1 VTYLAGD
8 DGVRVAF
15 AIGRH
20 AGTAVRRNRLRRR
33 LRAIL
38 ATLDLPEGRYLVAG
52 GAEAT
57 ALPYDALAAAVR
69 EAVDDVVD
77 QGVPR

>member
-1 VTYLAGD
+1 MTYLAGD
-8 DGVRVAF
+8 DGVRVAY

-38 ATLDLPEGRYLVAG
+38 AATELPQGSYLVAG
-52 GAEAT
+52 DAEA
-57 ALPYDALAAAVR
+57 AAMPYDALAASVR
-69 EAVDDVVD
+69 RALEEVRA
-77 QGVPR
+77 R